1 MIFIEN
7 KIPILTFLGKAHT
20 MVLDSMN
27 IINNIIISIGMNS
40 LFLKG
45 QNFARNYKF
54 NEAIDAFEAA
64 LKKSPENAFV
74 HLHKGLAHSNSND
87 YKEAIASIER
97 AIKINPSNAVFWV
110 FLGLVHFDYC
120 KFELANNAFEH
131 AKKTDPAYELPNVC
145 IGLCNLAEGDVTNG
159 YNLIVNNSELHHSID
174 EPRLLLLCE
183 NILFRAGVVLPEKKI
198 TFSTTIDPFWIVL
211 LNILLNI
218 LGLKKLASL
227 LFKKKQEDLEY
238 TEKINTFRKCF
249 DSGKYQEALKIIE
262 SIDNEIDEQLL
273 FAHAMTLYK
282 TKNYKDAT
290 KLFEKLSTQDSRNYL
305 FFYYMGLCAIALEDQ
320 RKALNY
326 FNEMSKTLH
335 PNLAKKRLQQVY
347 DFYNETK
354 KH

>member
-1 MIFIEN
+1 
-7 KIPILTFLGKAHT
+7 LTFLGKPHT
-20 MVLDSMN
+20 MDLDNMN
-27 IINNIIISIGMNS
+27 IINNIIISIGTNS

-64 LKKSPENAFV
+64 LKKSPENAFIY
-74 HLHKGLAHSNSND
+74 LHKGLAHSNSND

-110 FLGLVHFDYC
+110 FLGLVHFDYY
-120 KFELANNAFEH
+120 KLELANNAFEH
-131 AKKTDPAYELPNVC
+131 ARKIDPAYELPNVC
-145 IGLCNLAEGDVTNG
+145 IGLCNLSEGKVENG
-159 YNLIVNNSELHHSID
+159 YSLLLNNSELRHSID

-183 NILFRAGVVLPEKKI
+183 NILFKAEVALPEERI
-198 TFSTTIDPFWIVL
+198 TILTIIAPFPIVL
-211 LNILLNI
+211 LTVLLNI
-218 LGLKKLASL
+218 LGLKKLANL
-227 LFKKKQEDLEY
+227 LNKKKQEDLEH
-238 TEKINTFRKCF
+238 TDKINTFQKCY

-262 SIDNEIDEQLL
+262 SFDNEINEQLL
-273 FAHAMTLYK
+273 FAHARTLYK